1 VYRPLG
7 PRFRLLHL
15 TTRLRAW
22 LLTPGASRLVCLPI
36 RSKHMAPHH
45 FQPSL
50 EEAAVRR
57 PGHEAGIKSRIS
69 SSAEGAAQQSC
80 GPGQTLGFF
89 HGFADPPRRVARR
102 GKDTTRLGA
111 SSSHGDVE
119 EAHRTAIW
127 DTRVVI
133 GLSCGHDAH

>member
-1 VYRPLG
+1 MGGRRVARRG
-7 PRFRLLHL
+7 KD
-15 TTRLRAW
+15 TTRL
-22 LLTPGASRLVCLPI
+22 GAS
-36 RSKHMAPHH
+36 
-45 FQPSL
+45 
-50 EEAAVRR
+50 ERR
-57 PGHEAGIKSRIS
+57 RTAMGG
-69 SSAEGAAQQSC
+69 
-80 GPGQTLGFF
+80 
-89 HGFADPPRRVARR
+89 RRVARR